1 MERVKAVGRVLLVR
15 VAPLVLGL
23 VLLIAVIAYLAG
35 VFTPKI
41 PPGESVAGVRRLEDR
56 PTATVRQNT
65 KDHIVEAVGK
75 LGAADRT
82 FVASKLL
89 ATIEQVT
96 VNAGEEVRQGEI
108 LVRLESDEY
117 EARLQQAKEALAG
130 SQARQEEARTAFDR
144 MAQLQRTSPGA
155 ITQGDYDQAVA
166 RYRSAEAEGRRLQQ
180 EVAEA
185 QVLLSYAEI
194 KAPKSGRI
202 VKRLAEPGDTAT
214 RGQPLL
220 EIYDARSLRLEAPV
234 PEQLAVT
241 LKLGDPLTVRIDAL
255 NEVVE
260 GTVDEIEPQADVLSR
275 SFLIKVALPES
286 DKLYEGMSG
295 RLLIPTGKQEYL
307 CLDADALRH
316 IGQLE
321 FVDVVRDDDTLDQR
335 LVKTGREGDSG
346 RVEVLSGVRAGE
358 RVVVYRPDVPPPHD
372 ESDVPHTRQGSGGE
386 R

>member
-1 MERVKAVGRVLLVR
+1 MERLKTLGRVLLVR

-23 VLLIAVIAYLAG
+23 ALLITVIAYLAG
-35 VFTPKI
+35 VFTRKI
-41 PPGESVAGVRRLEDR
+41 PPGESAAGVRRLDDR
-56 PTATVRQNT
+56 PTGTVRQNT

-75 LGAADRT
+75 LGAAERT

-89 ATIEQVT
+89 ATIEQIA
-96 VNAGEEVRQGEI
+96 VNAGDEVRQGDL
-108 LVRLESDEY
+108 LVRLDSDEY
-117 EARLQQAKEALAG
+117 EARLQQAKETLAG
-130 SQARQEEARTAFDR
+130 SQARQAEARTAFDR
-144 MAQLQRTSPGA
+144 VAQLWRTSPGT

-166 RYRSAEAEGRRLQQ
+166 RYRSSEAEVRRLQQ

-234 PEQLAVT
+234 PEQLAVK
-241 LKLGDPLTVRIDAL
+241 LELGDPMTVRIDAL
-255 NEVVE
+255 NEMVE

-275 SFLIKVALPES
+275 SFLVKVALPES
-286 DKLYEGMSG
+286 DQLYEGMTG
-295 RLLIPTGKQEYL
+295 RLLLPAGKQEFL
-307 CLDADALRH
+307 CLDANAVRY

-335 LVKTGREGDSG
+335 LVKTGRKGDAG
-346 RVEVLSGVRAGE
+346 RVEVLSGVRAAE
-358 RVVVYRPDVPPPHD
+358 RVVVHRPDEPLPQD
-372 ESDVPHTRQGSGGE
+372 GSDVPRSRQRSGGM

>member
-1 MERVKAVGRVLLVR
+1 M
-15 VAPLVLGL
+15 
-23 VLLIAVIAYLAG
+23 
-35 VFTPKI
+35 
-41 PPGESVAGVRRLEDR
+41 
-56 PTATVRQNT
+56 
-65 KDHIVEAVGK
+65 
-75 LGAADRT
+75 
-82 FVASKLL
+82 L
-89 ATIEQVT
+89 ATIERVA
-96 VNAGEEVRQGEI
+96 VNSGDEVSQGEI
-108 LVRLESDEY
+108 LVRLDSDEY

-130 SQARQEEARTAFDR
+130 SQARQAEARTAFDR
-144 MAQLQRTSPGA
+144 VAQLWRTSPGT

-166 RYRSAEAEGRRLQQ
+166 RYRSAEAEVRRLQQ

-185 QVLLSYAEI
+185 EVLLSYAEI

-234 PEQLAVT
+234 PEQLAVK

-255 NEVVE
+255 DEVVE
-260 GTVDEIEPQADVLSR
+260 GTVDEVEPQADVLSR
-275 SFLIKVALPES
+275 SFLVKVALPES
-286 DKLYEGMSG
+286 DKLYEGMTG
-295 RLLIPTGKQEYL
+295 RLLIPAGKLEFL
-307 CLDADALRH
+307 CLDADAVRR

-335 LVKTGREGDSG
+335 LVKTGRPGESG

-358 RVVVYRPDVPPPHD
+358 RVVVYRPGVRPPHD
-372 ESDVPHTRQGSGGE
+372 GSDATQNQQGSGGV